1 MLTLKIKRAT
11 RAQLNTAASSN
22 NLEQGEP
29 YLITDENRM
38 AVGLTSGTYESM
50 AKQSETIII
59 SATEPPNPFLN
70 MLWLDIS

>member
-1 MLTLKIKRAT
+1 MLKIKIKRAT

-59 SATEPPNPFLN
+59 SATEPSNPFLN